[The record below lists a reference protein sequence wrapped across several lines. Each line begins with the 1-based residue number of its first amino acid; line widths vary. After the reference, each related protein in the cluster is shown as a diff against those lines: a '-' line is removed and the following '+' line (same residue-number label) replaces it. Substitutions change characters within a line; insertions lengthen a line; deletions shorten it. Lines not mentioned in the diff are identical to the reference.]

1 MVWWLASSAP
11 HREAG
16 DGLEVA
22 PTGLE
27 GLLDEAVTSPG
38 EAWSPPASAG
48 ASGPHPAH
56 GRGKLA
62 MGSKANP
69 SRVGEIGVQGVRQ
82 NRRQIY
88 AAASQPRAIPGLEKI
103 PKPARTEYSRRCQG
117 VDVPHAPLQ
126 FSPVARPLRSSLLN
140 IPPGTRFRTWSA
152 RSCLHDAVR

>member
-27 GLLDEAVTSPG
+27 GLLDEAVTSPS

-48 ASGPHPAH
+48 ASGPHPTH

-62 MGSKANP
+62 VGSKRIQAELARLGFKVSARTVAKYMRPHRNRGP
-69 SRVGEIGVQGVRQ
+69 S
-82 NRRQIY
+82 
-88 AAASQPRAIPGLEKI
+88 PGWRKI
-103 PKPARTEYSRRCQG
+103 PKAARTEYFSVMGPSLSRRG
-117 VDVPHAPLQ
+117 RA
-126 FSPVARPLRSSLLN
+126 A
-140 IPPGTRFRTWSA
+140 
-152 RSCLHDAVR
+152 